1 MASYIT
7 NSLHS
12 DFLTDTYIGSKPGI
26 PSKYVDAD
34 NLSVNTYR
42 NFTTNLHYTGK
53 LDTNGTL
60 LTSDLDYVRIT
71 NRGESNYY
79 NYYTDLATGQTVK
92 DFLYTSTPNAYNI
105 YSGKIDL
112 SLPLD
117 QLSKLELGVK
127 ASRVNSD
134 NNYPFYFNNNNNL
147 VLDPTRS
154 NHFKYLESI
163 YAGYLNWNWT
173 ISKTFNA
180 QSGLRVEHT
189 SSNGNSITL
198 DKRTIRKYTNFF
210 PSIFLQQKISDNYGI
225 NYSYSR
231 RLSRPNYGQLNPFR
245 AYRDPYTWYEG
256 NTGLRPQYTNSF
268 SITQV
273 IKKVYSL
280 AFNYQLYKDVVAEI
294 PILHVADTTT
304 VYTFGNVSKGLNA
317 GITAVAPFRIM
328 KKWDSQNTIVISYNK
343 YETETN
349 LGNVVNDQF
358 FAMLQSNH
366 TILLPRDFRME
377 LNILLRSPAASGLYH
392 MAPMHRID
400 IAFKKSFLNKK
411 LDLTTNV
418 YDIFKT
424 FRYYWTTDIGG
435 QVNEFDQYFRIRTV
449 GISLRYNFSKG
460 QKVEQKRRSGTPE
473 ELNRT

>member
-1 MASYIT
+1 
-7 NSLHS
+7 
-12 DFLTDTYIGSKPGI
+12 
-26 PSKYVDAD
+26 
-34 NLSVNTYR
+34 
-42 NFTTNLHYTGK
+42 
-53 LDTNGTL
+53 
-60 LTSDLDYVRIT
+60 
-71 NRGESNYY
+71 
-79 NYYTDLATGQTVK
+79 
-92 DFLYTSTPNAYNI
+92 
-105 YSGKIDL
+105 
-112 SLPLD
+112 
-117 QLSKLELGVK
+117 
-127 ASRVNSD
+127 
-134 NNYPFYFNNNNNL
+134 L

-173 ISKTFNA
+173 INKNFNA
-180 QSGLRVEHT
+180 HSGLRVEHNY
-189 SSNGNSITL
+189 SNGNSITL

-210 PSIFLQQKISDNYGI
+210 PSVFLQQKISDNYGI

-273 IKKVYSL
+273 IKKIYSF
-280 AFNYQLYKDVVAEI
+280 AINYQMYKDVVAEI

-304 VYTFGNVSKGLNA
+304 VYTFGNVSKGLSA
-317 GITAVAPFRIM
+317 GVTAVAPIKIM
-328 KKWDSQNTIVISYNK
+328 KKWDSQNTIVVSYNK

-349 LGNVVNDQF
+349 LGNVVNDQL

-366 TILLPRDFRME
+366 TILLPHDFRME

-392 MAPMHRID
+392 MAPMHRVD

-418 YDIFKT
+418 YDVFKT

-435 QVNEFDQYFRIRTV
+435 QVNEFDQYFRIRSV